1 MVLLQTLKRWWTRL
15 LSRLH
20 SCWQSAVSF
29 LSSIWSSVSGKITSL
44 GVLTP
49 NPQPVGLLS
58 TAVNAAL
65 PGLGLI
71 KIGIVVAAIG
81 GLYYTVWSRGYD
93 RCETQ
98 HAAANARVHK
108 KEAALE
114 IEDAATFAREREIG
128 EKLARDF
135 AAASNLQ
142 KHVLDSSTAAALN
155 KNGGAK

>member
-1 MVLLQTLKRWWTRL
+1 MFRAGNEDRRLAVYLRAILRWLAEIPGRLYAWLK
-15 LSRLH
+15 
-20 SCWQSAVSF
+20 
-29 LSSIWSSVSGKITSL
+29 

-71 KIGIVVAAIG
+71 KIGIVIAAIG
-81 GLYYTVWSRGYD
+81 GVYYTVWSRGYD
-93 RCETQ
+93 RCETE

-108 KEAALE
+108 EEAALE
-114 IEDAATFAREREIG
+114 VQDAATFAREREIG

-155 KNGGAK
+155 KNGGVK